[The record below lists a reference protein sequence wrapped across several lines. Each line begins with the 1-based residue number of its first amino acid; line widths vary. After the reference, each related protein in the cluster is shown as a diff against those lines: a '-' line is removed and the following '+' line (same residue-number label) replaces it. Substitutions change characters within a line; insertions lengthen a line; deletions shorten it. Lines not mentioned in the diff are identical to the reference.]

1 MPAVNC
7 FAKQEVPAEES
18 LRALRSCHKE
28 GHMHRPLCSDTENA
42 AQASESEA
50 LKTDSVLSMC
60 KQIHTCCTHFIAC
73 LIIEQLV
80 THQEFSL
87 KFYF

>member
-1 MPAVNC
+1 MKDTC
-7 FAKQEVPAEES
+7 T
-18 LRALRSCHKE
+18 
-28 GHMHRPLCSDTENA
+28 GHLCSDTEKA

-50 LKTDSVLSMC
+50 LKTDSVLYMC
-60 KQIHTCCTHFIAC
+60 KQIHTRCTHFIAC
-73 LIIEQLV
+73 LIIEQPV